1 MVEQVISSIAALA
14 AARWRRW
21 PSDRPSGKATRSSA
35 GMRPAARL
43 ADEVA
48 DADEKLA
55 GRELGERHRGDG
67 PWRNAFG
74 QHQRDAAGHDG
85 GLAGTGTGFDQE
97 RAIVNADRSA
107 PRDVIGEGFQRRVHY

>member
-35 GMRPAARL
+35 GMRACRQL

-48 DADEKLA
+48 DTDEKLA
-55 GRELGERHRGDG
+55 GGELGERHRGDRL
-67 PWRNAFG
+67 WRNAFG
-74 QHQRDAAGHDG
+74 QHQGDAAGHDG
-85 GLAGTGTGFDQE
+85 GLAGTGAGFDQE
-97 RAIVNADRSA
+97 RAIMNR
-107 PRDVIGEGFQRRVHY
+107 